1 MFNRLPR
8 TILLASFFVFSAT
21 AIWQRD
27 VKNGAIAALLTGCG
41 MAGSSVLIKREQQQA
56 QLREQGDLQQSLQ
69 QLRQEQVHLDLYVNE
84 AFALEQELSASVRSL
99 KSERLRLLNRINDL
113 GEQRNAMTSEI
124 KQLRKNSRQQQQ
136 LQAST
141 EASLAELQTQ
151 YQKLQEKVDAHTAL
165 DVLAPEVRLT
175 RLQQRLAMVR
185 RKLAEQQHQQKLLQ
199 TECAIAQEQKT
210 DLEGALYDL
219 RAEYKVLEQRYADM
233 QDDLDSTTEKYK
245 DMSFNLLGSQAA
257 IKRLTSEILHKRQEK
272 ALLLAEIDSL
282 NALSTVSNQEVMAL
296 LPTAWQA
303 WFKFVQHLTPE
314 EQAFLRIILSQQNLM
329 SLPTEFPTMTH
340 APIETLAQILQE
352 RAELILGESPFE
364 EVGDRP
370 LLQLKA
376 EYHSLLSQSPLVAVE
391 TEESL
396 LSIPEDQYESK
407 S

>member
-1 MFNRLPR
+1 MFNKLPR
-8 TILLASFFVFSAT
+8 TILFASLFVFSAT
-21 AIWQRD
+21 ALWQRN

-41 MAGSSVLIKREQQQA
+41 MAGSSMLMERERQQSQR
-56 QLREQGDLQQSLQ
+56 REKSDLQQSIQ
-69 QLRQEQVHLDLYVNE
+69 QLRQERSHLDVYVNE
-84 AFALEQELSASVRSL
+84 AFELEQELSASVRSL

-124 KQLRKNSRQQQQ
+124 KQLRKDSRLQQQ

-141 EASLAELQTQ
+141 EASLAELQIQ

-165 DVLAPEVRLT
+165 DVVAPEVRLT

-199 TECAIAQEQKT
+199 TECAIAQEQKI
-210 DLEGALYDL
+210 DLEGSLYDL
-219 RAEYKVLEQRYADM
+219 RAEYKVLEQRYAEM
-233 QDDLDSTTEKYK
+233 QDNLDDTTEQYK
-245 DMSFNLLGSQAA
+245 NMSFNLLGSQAA
-257 IKRLTSEILHKRQEK
+257 IKRLTDDILHKRQEK

-282 NALSTVSNQEVMAL
+282 NALSTVSNQEVIAL

-303 WFKFVQHLTPE
+303 WLRFVQHLTPE
-314 EQAFLRIILSQQNLM
+314 EQAFLRIILSQQNLV

-376 EYHSLLSQSPLVAVE
+376 EYHSLLSQSPLAAVE
-391 TEESL
+391 PEETL